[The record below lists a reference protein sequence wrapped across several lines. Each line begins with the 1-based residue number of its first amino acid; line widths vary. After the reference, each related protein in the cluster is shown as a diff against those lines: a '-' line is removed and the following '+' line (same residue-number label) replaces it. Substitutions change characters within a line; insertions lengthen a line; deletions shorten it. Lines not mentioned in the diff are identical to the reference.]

1 MRESLTGAPGPC
13 TVPRNLSVSPLGCR
27 FTNPQIQVKIMT
39 SNPGSLPLSG
49 VVVLDL
55 SQIMAGPVCTMTLA
69 DMGADVIKVEKLN
82 GGDDS
87 RRMGPPFIKGWSAGF
102 LAVNRNKRS
111 LALDLRHEDGKKLF
125 LRLVDRA
132 DVLVENFRPGA
143 MERLGLDHATLVERR
158 PSLVYCSISGFGA
171 TGPYRSR
178 GGFDLVAQGMSGLMS
193 ITGHPGSPPAKVG
206 VPITDISAGLMAA
219 NGILCAYIHA
229 LKTGQGQFV
238 DTSIMEAGLAYT
250 IWESAVFFA
259 SGEIPGPLGSAHRMS
274 APYQAIRTSDGYI
287 NLAAPTQ
294 PTWEA
299 LCRALEREDLLTDSR
314 FVTPADRKIRE
325 VELAMLLEEIIS
337 QRSTGHWL
345 EFLEKAGVVAGP
357 INDMKSV
364 YNDPQVHARD
374 MMVDLEDPELG
385 TLHNIG
391 IPVKLSATPGRIRHR
406 APGLGEHSRQILLEA
421 GLSEE
426 EVERLVA
433 DGVVGTSGTAG

>member
-1 MRESLTGAPGPC
+1 
-13 TVPRNLSVSPLGCR
+13 
-27 FTNPQIQVKIMT
+27 MT
-39 SNPGSLPLSG
+39 SASGSLPLSG
-49 VVVLDL
+49 MVVLDL

-69 DMGADVIKVEKLN
+69 DMGADVIKVEKPD

-87 RRMGPPFIKGWSAGF
+87 RRMGPPFIQGWSAGF

-111 LALDLRHEDGKKLF
+111 LALDLRHQAGKELF
-125 LRLVDRA
+125 RRLLEKA
-132 DVLVENFRPGA
+132 DVVVENFRPGTMA
-143 MERLGLDHATLVERR
+143 RLGLDYATLADLK
-158 PSLVYCSISGFGA
+158 PSLVYCSISGFGG
-171 TGPYRSR
+171 TGPYRTR

-219 NGILCAYIHA
+219 NGVLCAYIHA
-229 LKTGQGQFV
+229 LKTGEGQLV

-299 LCRALEREDLLTDSR
+299 LCRALEREDLLIDSR
-314 FVTPADRKIRE
+314 FETPADRKIRE
-325 VELAMLLEEIIS
+325 VELAELLEEIIS
-337 QRSTGHWL
+337 KQATAHWL
-345 EFLEKAGVVAGP
+345 DSLEIAGVVAGP
-357 INDMKSV
+357 IYDMESV
-364 YNDPQVHARD
+364 YNDPQVYARK
-374 MMVDLEDPELG
+374 MMVDLEDPQLG

-391 IPVKLSATPGRIRHR
+391 VPVKLSATPGRIRHR
-406 APGLGEHSRQILLEA
+406 APGLGEHSRQVLLEA
-421 GLSEE
+421 GFSPE
-426 EVERLVA
+426 EVDRLVA
-433 DGVVGTSGTAG
+433 QGVVKTEGGAG

>member
-1 MRESLTGAPGPC
+1 M
-13 TVPRNLSVSPLGCR
+13 
-27 FTNPQIQVKIMT
+27 
-39 SNPGSLPLSG
+39 
-49 VVVLDL
+49 VVLDL

-69 DMGADVIKVEKLN
+69 DMGADVIKVENPN

-111 LALDLRHEDGKKLF
+111 LALNLRREQGKELF
-125 LRLVDRA
+125 LRLAAKA
-132 DVLVENFRPGA
+132 DVLVQNFRPGT
-143 MERLGLDHATLVERR
+143 MERLGLDYDTLIKLR
-158 PSLVYCSISGFGA
+158 PNLVYCSISGFGA
-171 TGPYRSR
+171 TGPYRER

-193 ITGHPGSPPAKVG
+193 ITGHPDSPPAKVG

-229 LKTGQGQFV
+229 LKTGQGQLV

-250 IWESAVFFA
+250 IWESAVFLA

-299 LCRALEREDLLTDSR
+299 LCRALEREDLLTDFS
-314 FVTPADRKIRE
+314 FVTPADRKIHE
-325 VELAMLLEEIIS
+325 VELAALLEEIIS
-337 QRSTGHWL
+337 QKSTGFWL
-345 EFLEKAGVVAGP
+345 ESLEKAGVVAGP
-357 INDMKSV
+357 IYDMESV
-364 YNDPQVHARD
+364 YNDPQVLARD
-374 MMVDLEDPELG
+374 MLVDLEDPELG

-391 IPVKLSATPGRIRHR
+391 IPVKLSATPGSIRHR
-406 APGLGEHSRQILLEA
+406 APGLGEHSRQVLLEA
-421 GLSEE
+421 GLADE
-426 EVERLVA
+426 EVDRLVE
-433 DGVVGTSGTAG
+433 DGVVKTDGGPG